1 LIPLP
6 LQSITL
12 PLQGVALLLEIT
24 NLLFDAITLLSVA
37 TVASAPSPRP
47 ASHGPSTAVWPER
60 SANHPS
66 FPRYGK

>member
-37 TVASAPSPRP
+37 TVASAPSPK
-47 ASHGPSTAVWPER
+47 ASVSRTVDRGLAGAFRQPPLLPSIR
-60 SANHPS
+60 
-66 FPRYGK
+66 